1 MVESYVAPED
11 FEMNGETLKKGSWV
25 LVTKASEVWEQIKK
39 DEITG
44 YSMAGTAETSELKFW
59 GKSLSGTKRALRG
72 QKVDDGTFATSTKGK
87 SEAWSFDITGFKEI
101 VMELT
106 ALTNGNFSV
115 RGTAVS

>member
-1 MVESYVAPED
+1 MTERLPLA
-11 FEMNGETLKKGSWV
+11 
-25 LVTKASEVWEQIKK
+25 Q
-39 DEITG
+39 
-44 YSMAGTAETSELKFW
+44 
-59 GKSLSGTKRALRG
+59 R
-72 QKVDDGTFATSTKGK
+72 K

>member
-11 FEMNGETLKKGSWV
+11 FEMNGETIKKGSWV

-59 GKSLSGTKRALRG
+59 GKSLSGTKRALKGRKWMTEHLPLA
-72 QKVDDGTFATSTKGK
+72 QKGNQKLGFLTLLVLKK
-87 SEAWSFDITGFKEI
+87 LLWS
-101 VMELT
+101 LQ
-106 ALTNGNFSV
+106 L
-115 RGTAVS
+115 